1 MSAVIMVGPY
11 WDKEVTESL
20 GSLCTQHTRVVERT
34 ILENKK
40 HSASKKMDQVASLNR
55 DRR

>member
-20 GSLCTQHTRVVERT
+20 GWSLCTQHRVEERT
-34 ILENKK
+34 NMENKK

>member
-1 MSAVIMVGPY
+1 MVGPY
-11 WDKEVTESL
+11 WDKEVTESV